1 MTRKEFLKL
10 YHDLDNFNWLE
21 GRKATN
27 PEIFQITPEQIAEL
41 FPDRL
46 EAVRYY
52 RNIHQLDLD
61 ETLRLFPK
69 KLVKISFEC
78 GYTPPLDGYCEV
90 WNWKDG
96 SPQGERK
103 KIIIMYKPLIKYS
116 SVLTESLVFGISI
129 ERLSNLF
136 DLSRHYTL

>member
-1 MTRKEFLKL
+1 MKL
-10 YHDLDNFNWLE
+10 YDDLENFNWLE
-21 GRKATN
+21 GRKAAN
-27 PEIFQITPEQIAEL
+27 PEIFQITPQQIGEL

-61 ETLRLFPK
+61 ETVKLFPAN
-69 KLVKISFEC
+69 LVKISFEC

-96 SPQGERK
+96 SGLNENYVSTAPIYYFLNGKQIYDLCSGEIIEIESSILTRHFK
-103 KIIIMYKPLIKYS
+103 KI
-116 SVLTESLVFGISI
+116 
-129 ERLSNLF
+129 
-136 DLSRHYTL
+136 

>member
-96 SPQGERK
+96 SGLNENYVSTTPIYNVLNSKQVYNLYSGETIEIESSILTRHFK
-103 KIIIMYKPLIKYS
+103 KI
-116 SVLTESLVFGISI
+116 
-129 ERLSNLF
+129 
-136 DLSRHYTL
+136 

>member
-52 RNIHQLDLD
+52 RNIHLLDLD

-69 KLVKISFEC
+69 KLVKISFC
-78 GYTPPLDGYCEV
+78 YGYIPPKNGHCEFIQ
-90 WNWKDG
+90 WNDESYIKSELISNAPIYDFLNG
-96 SPQGERK
+96 KQIYDLCSGE
-103 KIIIMYKPLIKYS
+103 IIEIEQHT
-116 SVLTESLVFGISI
+116 LTRYFTEIQ
-129 ERLSNLF
+129 
-136 DLSRHYTL
+136 